1 MRSTQISLLL
11 LASVAVTPSVAQIPS
26 QPSRA
31 NPQQPVRPLEYG
43 SFPDSWIHGGDCLN
57 DPLIQVH
64 AYNADTYI
72 LRQSMCTNFE
82 GPFMFLLFGS
92 EKVILLDTGAGN
104 IPIAATVNGIIDDWL
119 LANGKPSIDLIVA
132 HTHSHGDHVQGD
144 SQFAGQANATVVG
157 LSPTAV
163 ANFFGIAPWPTEQET
178 YDLGGRVLDV
188 LGIPGHQQASIALYD
203 RNTGLVLTG
212 DSLYP
217 GYIFLSSSNWNIYR
231 SSISRLRDFI
241 EPRQVSWILGTH
253 IEMKSTPFSAYPYG
267 ANFQPDERIL
277 QLKKSH
283 LRELDDALDLLPN
296 ATTQVH
302 ADFIING

>member
-1 MRSTQISLLL
+1 MLPTQIPLVF
-11 LASVAVTPSVAQIPS
+11 LASVALTSFAQIPAQQS
-26 QPSRA
+26 TAR
-31 NPQQPVRPLEYG
+31 PQQSVRPLEKG
-43 SFPDSWIHGGDCLN
+43 TFPTSWIHGGDCAN

-64 AYNADTYI
+64 AYNANTYI

-92 EKVILLDTGAGN
+92 EKVMLLDTGAGN

-119 LANGKPSIDLIVA
+119 LANGKASIDLIVA

-144 SQFAGQANATVVG
+144 SQFAGQPNTTVVG
-157 LSPTAV
+157 LSPNAV
-163 ANFFGIAPWPTEQET
+163 ANFFSIAPWPTELET

-188 LGIPGHQQASIALYD
+188 LAIPGHQPASIALYD

-217 GYIFLSSSNWNIYR
+217 GYIFLTSSNWNTYR
-231 SSISRLRDFI
+231 SSISRLRDFL
-241 EPRQVSWILGTH
+241 ETRQVSWILGTH
-253 IEMKSTPFSAYPYG
+253 IEMKSTPFTAYPYG
-267 ANFQPDERIL
+267 ANFQPEERIL

-283 LRELDDALDLLPN
+283 LRELDNSLDLLPN
-296 ATTQVH
+296 ATTQIH